1 MRNTLMACAA
11 LLALPHT
18 PVAAFRSES
27 EPTADVYQNQ
37 LADLRANRRM
47 EAAFAHIT
55 TQHDTSIQNLITL
68 TEVSAPPFAEE
79 RRAAVF
85 ATMMRETGFGEV
97 TIDEVGNVVARRV
110 GTTATHSVMMV
121 AHLDTVFPL
130 ETDVTVSVDGNRYTA
145 PGIGDNTRGAIMLLD
160 IAGAI
165 AAADIQTQ
173 GDIVLVGNVG
183 EEGLGDLR
191 GVRHLF
197 REGAEHPDVFIA
209 IDGGNEARLVINAV
223 GSNRYRVTF
232 NGPGGHSWGDFG
244 DGNPHQASAR
254 AITRFVNAARP
265 ITQDG
270 PRSSYSIG
278 RMGGGTSVNSI
289 PFESWFEVDMRSGD
303 PDKLI
308 ALDAVFQQ
316 AMVNGLDAENAVR
329 GDGELLTIEI
339 EPIGLRPAGEGDVQS
354 SLVQRAQALL
364 RADGIEPELAASSTD
379 SNIPISLGIPAI
391 TISRCGVSGGA
402 HSLNEYWIDDGAVSV
417 CAMRGLTLLVAE
429 VGLTED

>member
-1 MRNTLMACAA
+1 MRNSLMACAA
-11 LLALPHT
+11 LLALPLT
-18 PVAAFRSES
+18 PIAAFQPESES
-27 EPTADVYQNQ
+27 EADVYQSQ
-37 LADLRANRRM
+37 LADLRADQRM
-47 EAAFAHIT
+47 ETAFTHISD
-55 TQHDTSIQNLITL
+55 HHETSIQNLIAL
-68 TEVSAPPFAEE
+68 TEVPAPPFAEE
-79 RRAAVF
+79 GRAAVF
-85 ATMMRETGFGEV
+85 ATMMRETGFGDV
-97 TIDEVGNVVARRV
+97 TIDDVGNVIARRV

-165 AAADIQTQ
+165 AAAEIRTQ

-197 REGAEHPDVFIA
+197 RAEAEHPDVFIA
-209 IDGGNEARLVINAV
+209 IDGGNEARLVTSAI
-223 GSNRYRVTF
+223 GSNRYRVTV

-308 ALDAVFQQ
+308 ALDAVFQR
-316 AMVNGLDAENAVR
+316 AMLDGLEAENAVR
-329 GDGELLTIEI
+329 GDGEMLTIEI
-339 EPIGLRPAGEGDVQS
+339 EPIGLRPAGEGDVLS
-354 SLVQRAQALL
+354 SLVQRAQVLL
-364 RADGIEPELAASSTD
+364 RTDGIEPELAASSTD

-429 VGLTED
+429 AGLAEN